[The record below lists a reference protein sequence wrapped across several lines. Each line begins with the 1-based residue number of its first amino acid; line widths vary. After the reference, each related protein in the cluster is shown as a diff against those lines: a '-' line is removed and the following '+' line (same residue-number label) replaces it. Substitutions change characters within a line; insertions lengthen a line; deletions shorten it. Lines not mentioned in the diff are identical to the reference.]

1 MRNVIIWMIYLFL
14 FCRCQLMYIFFFSS
28 SSVLTLAVHPPRACV
43 HACVRSC
50 ACACVRTLTPT
61 HQIGRDW
68 RHRVFNCI
76 YSLSSAFFSSCCCVP
91 WHCPSPQSWILGRSC
106 PSAVPRGSPLSVTLQ
121 SRNNQTGVLPGR
133 FLKWA
138 EPGLHWSSSLVDS
151 AWLVTLTSDAG
162 IARECQEISP
172 DWVFV
177 TSPWHVYRVCIPV

>member
-28 SSVLTLAVHPPRACV
+28 SSVLTLAVPPPRV
-43 HACVRSC
+43 CVRAR
-50 ACACVRTLTPT
+50 ACACVCVSTLLHR
-61 HQIGRDW
+61 HQIRRDW
-68 RHRVFNCI
+68 RLCLFNYI

-91 WHCPSPQSWILGRSC
+91 WHCPSPQSCTLGRSC
-106 PSAVPRGSPLSVTLQ
+106 PSTVPRGSPLSVTLQ
-121 SRNNQTGVLPGR
+121 SRNNQMGVLPGW

-138 EPGLHWSSSLVDS
+138 EPGLHWSSSLVDR

-162 IARECQEISP
+162 IAGKCQEISP